1 MASGPQDRERIRAS
15 LTELGILTSMAKK
28 WNDLKIPEDPAERAE
43 RFLEKLNIFSH
54 RYQFPKAVEN
64 SSSGFGHIPPEP
76 ISFADIETIREWLN
90 VLKSIANSNALMF
103 LPSYDFGIIGK
114 YLNALAIRDR
124 GKIEQSKS
132 DPLLQSTGEMDPY
145 KIFNDFIKNIDH
157 VVDICA
163 STSIALDRAD
173 KLKASLI

>member
-1 MASGPQDRERIRAS
+1 MATGPQDRERIRAS
-15 LTELGILTSMAKK
+15 LAELGILTSMAKK
-28 WNDLKIPEDPAERAE
+28 WNNLKIPEDPAERAE

-54 RYQFPKAVEN
+54 RYPFPKAVDY
-64 SSSGFGHIPPEP
+64 SSGIRQFPPEP
-76 ISFADIETIREWLN
+76 ISFADIETLREWLN

-103 LPSYDFGIIGK
+103 LPPYDFGMIGK

-132 DPLLQSTGEMDPY
+132 NPLLQATGEVDPY

-163 STSIALDRAD
+163 STSIALEHR
-173 KLKASLI
+173 